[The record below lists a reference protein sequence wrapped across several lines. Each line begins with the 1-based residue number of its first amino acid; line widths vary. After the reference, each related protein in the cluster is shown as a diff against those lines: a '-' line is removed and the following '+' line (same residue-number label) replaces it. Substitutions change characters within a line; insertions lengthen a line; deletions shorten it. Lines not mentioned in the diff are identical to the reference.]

1 MKIREAMI
9 DDAKELLKLEK
20 EWLKEDISWGSVPPT
35 LKELKEGL
43 KKAIWYV
50 AEDKD
55 KSIIGFIQGEII
67 KSDRDKPAFDIKR
80 GQRYGELYQVYV
92 SKKFRGDN
100 VGKIL
105 IKKLLDNFEKEK
117 LKIVKLKAQSKKLQ
131 GLVNYYKKF
140 GFKER
145 IADMIKELR

>member
-67 KSDRDKPAFDIKR
+67 KSDGISEP
-80 GQRYGELYQVYV
+80 
-92 SKKFRGDN
+92 
-100 VGKIL
+100 
-105 IKKLLDNFEKEK
+105 
-117 LKIVKLKAQSKKLQ
+117 QS
-131 GLVNYYKKF
+131 
-140 GFKER
+140 
-145 IADMIKELR
+145 